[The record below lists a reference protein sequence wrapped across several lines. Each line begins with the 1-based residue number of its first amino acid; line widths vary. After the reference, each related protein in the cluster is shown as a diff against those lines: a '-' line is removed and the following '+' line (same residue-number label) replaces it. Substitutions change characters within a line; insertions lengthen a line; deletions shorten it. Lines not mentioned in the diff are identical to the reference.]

1 MDKDLEIAHMKDSW
15 AKDQRWKGIRRN
27 YTPEDVIRLRGSVKI
42 EYTLATM
49 GAERLWGLLQ
59 EEPYVHTL
67 GALTGSQAVQMVQS
81 GLKAIYVS
89 GWQVAGDMNSS
100 LHTYP
105 DQSLY
110 PVDSVPNLIRRINN
124 ALRRSDQITHESGS
138 SERMPY
144 WYAPIVADAEAGFGG
159 VLNAFELMK
168 AMIEAGAAGVHFEDQ
183 LSSFKK
189 CGHMGGKVLA
199 PTGEAI
205 NKLKAARLAADV
217 MGVPTILIARTDANA
232 ATLLAN
238 DIDERDHKF
247 VTGERT
253 SEGFLRVKAGMDQ
266 AIDRAISYAPYADLV
281 WCETGRPDL
290 DEAKIF
296 AEAVHKEYPDKIL
309 AYNCSP
315 SFNWRH
321 NLDDAT
327 IAKFQRELGAMGY
340 KFQFVTLAGFHS
352 VNTGMFELA
361 HAYRDQGMAAYSKL
375 QEREFELEGDHG
387 YRAVKHQSFVGAG
400 YFDDVTQVISGGVAS
415 TTAMT
420 GSTEEEQFRQRTP
433 DYAEAEVH
441 HTKGASPAKLD
452 PSTKLVD
459 DPRKES

>member
-1 MDKDLEIAHMKDSW
+1 MDKQQEIAALKDSW
-15 AKDQRWKGIRRN
+15 AKDARWRGVRRD
-27 YTPEDVIRLRGSVKI
+27 YTPEDVVRLRGSIKI
-42 EYTLATM
+42 EHTLATL
-49 GAERLWGLLQ
+49 GAERLWQLLH
-59 EEPYVHTL
+59 EEPYVHSL

-81 GLKAIYVS
+81 GLLAIYVS

-100 LHTYP
+100 FNTYP

-110 PVDSVPNLIRRINN
+110 PVDSVPNLVRRINA
-124 ALRRSDQITHESGS
+124 ALQRSDQITHESGLDD
-138 SERMPY
+138 RMPY
-144 WYAPIVADAEAGFGG
+144 WYAPVVADAEAGFGG

-217 MGVPTILIARTDANA
+217 LGVPTILMARTDANA

-238 DIDERDHKF
+238 DVDERDHKF
-247 VTGERT
+247 LTGEKT
-253 SEGFLRVKAGMDQ
+253 PEGFLRVEPGLDQ
-266 AIDRAISYAPYADLV
+266 AIDRALSYAPYADLI
-281 WCETGRPDL
+281 WCETARPDL

-296 AEAVHKEYPDKIL
+296 AEAIHKKYPDQML
-309 AYNCSP
+309 SYNCSP
-315 SFNWRH
+315 SFNWKA
-321 NLDDAT
+321 NLDDGT

-340 KFQFVTLAGFHS
+340 KYQFVTLAGFHS

-375 QEREFELEGDHG
+375 QEREFELERDHG

-400 YFDDVTQVISGGVAS
+400 YFDDVTQVISGGKAS
-415 TTAMT
+415 TTAMA
-420 GSTEEEQFRQRTP
+420 GSTEEEQFQEPTP
-433 DYAEAEVH
+433 DFAEAEAH
-441 HTKGASPAKLD
+441 HSKVD
-452 PSTKLVD
+452 PTTKLVENPPED
-459 DPRKES
+459 R